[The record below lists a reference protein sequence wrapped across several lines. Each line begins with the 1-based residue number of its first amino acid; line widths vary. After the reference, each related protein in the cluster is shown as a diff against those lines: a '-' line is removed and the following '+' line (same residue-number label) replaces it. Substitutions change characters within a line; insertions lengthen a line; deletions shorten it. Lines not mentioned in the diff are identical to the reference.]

1 VTIEKAPPAT
11 HTTVVETA
19 SPDETADFA
28 RALAEVAVPGDR
40 IALSGPLG
48 AGKTVFAKGFARGLG
63 VRDVVNSPSFTLMAE
78 YEGRLRLFHQD
89 LYRLSGAEDAI
100 AGGLLDDRQE
110 DGVTLT
116 EWADRLPSELD
127 PARLA
132 ISIGVLEGD
141 RRRLSVHVSGEH
153 HHRYVDATSRWLRA
167 RTGRRA

>member
-1 VTIEKAPPAT
+1 VTIEKPRT
-11 HTTVVETA
+11 VLQTTVETT
-19 SPDETADFA
+19 SPDETAGFA

-78 YEGRLRLFHQD
+78 YQGRVPLFHQD

-110 DGVTLT
+110 EGVTLT

-127 PARLA
+127 PARLT
-132 ISIGVLEGD
+132 ISIDVLDGD
-141 RRRLSVHVSGEH
+141 RRRLLVQGSGEH
-153 HHRYVDATSRWLRA
+153 HRRYAEAASRWRAALRGA
-167 RTGRRA
+167 PT